1 MPVEGSMQTE
11 ERRAALL
18 RAVADAAEQFLR
30 NGDWQ
35 KCIGSVL
42 GRLGAAAEVSRVH
55 LFENQLMPDGE
66 LCAIQRY
73 EWLADGVPAGID
85 DSEPECRPYDARG
98 LGRWRRELSRGNL
111 IGGPVAD
118 LPAPE
123 RAVLERYGVRSALV
137 VPIFAGEDWWGTLG
151 FDDVREARDWDSSER
166 ELLRAAASMLGA
178 AIQQRRSAELDRLN
192 EERLALALD
201 GTGQGLW
208 DWDLAAD
215 TIYYDERWT
224 SMLGYAPGEVVPD
237 FEGWEALLH
246 PDDMESVLRALGGHL
261 TGETPVY
268 SAEYRLRASD
278 GSWRWIMDRGRVVS
292 RAEDGKPVRMIG
304 THTDVTERR
313 DAEEQIRLLS
323 KAVEQ
328 SPVSIVITDARGTI
342 VYVNE
347 NFTVASGYT
356 REEALGENPRI
367 MKSGMQ
373 SEEFYEDLWSTVTA
387 GREWTGEFV
396 NRRKDGSLFRE
407 SVIIAPVVDDYGAIT
422 HYIGVKQ
429 DVTELK
435 SLEDQLRVAQK
446 LEAVGRLAGGIAHDF
461 NNMLTAITGFVA
473 LLEDEVSDDEP
484 ARTYVAE
491 IRGAAERS
499 ADLTRRLLAF
509 SRRQLIQPVKLNLN
523 DTVRGVEKLLARAI
537 GEQIRLELRLEDD
550 LNAVYADGGQIE
562 QALMNLVVNAGDA
575 MPDGGTLRVVTRNV
589 ARRHAVTSTLTYRVP
604 PGDYVELAVEDTGTG
619 ILPELLPHVF
629 DPFFTTKEV
638 GKGTGL
644 GLATVYGIVK
654 QNGGFI
660 DIDSTPAEGTRV
672 AILLPRLDSLP
683 EHDQAPAPRTDA
695 TPARTI
701 LLIEDEAAIRSL
713 TGRVLRRAG
722 YDVTSLADARSALNR
737 TGDRPPDLLI
747 ADVGLPTSD
756 SRDLVRQLRRRWP
769 QLKVLL
775 LSNYPD
781 ADPDSEVLEKP
792 FHPRTLLDR
801 VARLMHD
808 GRPPTADRRP
818 LTDDR

>member
-1 MPVEGSMQTE
+1 MPVDDAGHME
-11 ERRAALL
+11 ERREALL
-18 RAVADAAEQFLR
+18 RVLAYAAEQFLR
-30 NGDWQ
+30 SSDWRTG
-35 KCIGSVL
+35 IDDVL
-42 GRLGAAAEVSRVH
+42 ARLGAAADVSRVH
-55 LFENQLMPDGE
+55 VFENRPGDEE
-66 LCAIQRY
+66 LYAVHRH
-73 EWLADGVPAGID
+73 EWLAQGVASDAGRF
-85 DSEPECRPYDARG
+85 EVGGRPYGARG
-98 LGRWRRELSRGNL
+98 LNRWRDALSRGEL
-111 IGGPVAD
+111 IGGPVGR
-118 LPAPE
+118 LPGPE
-123 RAVLERYGVRSALV
+123 RELLEEHGIRSVLV
-137 VPIFAGEDWWGTLG
+137 VPIFAGDDWWGTFG
-151 FDDVREARDWDSSER
+151 FDDIRHDREWDANEH
-166 ELLRAAASMLGA
+166 ELLRAAAGILGA
-178 AIQQRRSAELDRLN
+178 AIQRSRATELARLN
-192 EERLALALD
+192 QERLSLAMD
-201 GTGQGLW
+201 GTDQGLW
-208 DWDLAAD
+208 DWDIPAD
-215 TIYYDERWT
+215 TIFFDERWT
-224 SMLGYAPGEVVPD
+224 SILGYHRGEVMPSFD
-237 FEGWEALLH
+237 GWEALVH
-246 PDDMESVLRALGGHL
+246 PEDLEQVATALGRHL
-261 TGETPVY
+261 SGETPVY
-268 SAEYRLRASD
+268 SAEYRLRARN
-278 GSWRWIMDRGRVVS
+278 GTWRWVLDRGRVVA
-292 RAEDGKPVRMIG
+292 RGDDGTPVRMIG
-304 THTDVTERR
+304 TNMDVTDRR
-313 DAEEQIRLLS
+313 AAEEQLRLLS

-473 LLEDEVSDDEP
+473 LLEAEVSDDEP